1 MKSGHKSVWAQYTIK
16 SNHRDKLKEKLAEKN
31 IPSVVYYPIPLHQQ
45 SIYISKECDP
55 TGLKESEEVSN
66 LVLSLPMHPY
76 MSFEDQDIICEE
88 LIKHS
93 TVFKI

>member
-1 MKSGHKSVWAQYTIK
+1 M
-16 SNHRDKLKEKLAEKN
+16 KEKLAEKN

-55 TGLKESEEVSN
+55 EGLKESEEVSN

-76 MSFEDQDIICEE
+76 IE
-88 LIKHS
+88 LNELERVVK
-93 TVFKI
+93 TLKQT